1 MTVKEFMQENPAA
14 ILPRRPAVPNWIPIE
29 RTDLFLAYHVYANIN
44 TRFDG
49 L

>member
-29 RTDLFLAYHVYANIN
+29 KIDLFLACHANLNIHFN
-44 TRFDG
+44 NI
-49 L
+49 